1 MASATSTQDE
11 AAVLALAHMFAP
23 REPLIVRVVEQL
35 RVFAATPRLRKT
47 QRLTPDEAS
56 IALDVAFWAGLGFN
70 EGRATRTRI
79 LFAPPELVTDPLRF
93 DAAVPYDPLRIV
105 RLSPAVPEG
114 GCIGV
119 HPRTM
124 MMWGLLPN
132 DPGSSVNALS
142 IFTAAPG
149 VLHVRIGP
157 LRPFAVVSNGRAVIL
172 ADGALALPDE
182 LRRRLRK
189 SITGEDIRKT
199 QAAWRECLLLAALA
213 RRILQRGNGGTLL
226 LVPRADGAWTRT
238 VDLAH
243 RFATPDTALRGS
255 VTRELNED
263 ARDVTVSDLAASDL
277 PEALKWQAINS
288 IPQHLA
294 EEAAALRRVAPYAS
308 VDGAVV
314 ITHDLE
320 VVGFGAKIV
329 VPADIASHVF
339 ISGPHLGPH
348 PIELRPVEDTGGTR
362 HQSAARFAAA
372 NPDAVV
378 VVVSHDGHVSLFY
391 WDEALA
397 GVSMIR
403 NVEWWD

>member
-1 MASATSTQDE
+1 MAATAQPRDE
-11 AAVLALAHMFAP
+11 SVILALAHMFAE
-23 REPLIVRVVEQL
+23 RETLVVRVVDQL
-35 RVFAATPRLRKT
+35 RIFAATPRLRRT
-47 QRLTPDEAS
+47 HRLSPEQAS
-56 IALDVAFWAGLGFN
+56 IALDVAFWASLGFN
-70 EGRATRTRI
+70 EGRATRTRL
-79 LFAPPELVTDPLRF
+79 LFAPPEIVPEPLRF
-93 DAAVPYDPLRIV
+93 DAAVPYSPSRVV
-105 RLSPAVPEG
+105 RLAPAAPEG

-119 HPRTM
+119 DPRTM
-124 MMWGLLPN
+124 TMWGLLPN
-132 DPGSSVNALS
+132 DPGSAVNALNL
-142 IFTAAPG
+142 FTAAPG

-182 LRRRLRK
+182 LRRRLKK
-189 SITGEDIRKT
+189 SITGEDIRRT

-213 RRILQRGNGGTLL
+213 RRILQRGGGGTLL
-226 LVPRADGAWTRT
+226 LVPRADGPWTRT

-243 RFATPDTALRGS
+243 RFAVPDAALRGS
-255 VTRELNED
+255 VTHEMTAD
-263 ARDVTVSDLAASDL
+263 ARDATASDLAASDL
-277 PEALKWQAINS
+277 PEALKWQAISS

-329 VPADIASHVF
+329 VPTDVTSHVY
-339 ISGPHLGPH
+339 ISGPHIGPH
-348 PIELRPVEDTGGTR
+348 PVELRPVEDTGGMR

-372 NPDAVV
+372 NHEGVAVV
-378 VVVSHDGHVSLFY
+378 ISHDAHVSLFY
-391 WDEALA
+391 WDDDLG
-397 GVSMIR
+397 GVMMIR